1 MSHDSAWKAEKLG
14 YKNVKVFEEGFPGWM
29 KESGNYA
36 SVEAG
41 YVAAQLDSNSA
52 VLIDSRPKKAKFDQG
67 HIPTAISIPESDFEK
82 LSGRLPRD
90 MNTPL
95 IFYCEGYT

>member
-1 MSHDSAWKAEKLG
+1 MSHNSAWKAEKLG
-14 YKNVKVFEEGFPGWM
+14 YRNVKVFDEGFPGWM
-29 KESGNYA
+29 KTAGNFA
-36 SVEAG
+36 SVEAE
-41 YVAAQLDSNSA
+41 YVAAQLDANAA

-67 HIPTAISIPESDFEK
+67 HIPMAISIPDTDFEK

-90 MNTPL
+90 ANMPL

>member
-1 MSHDSAWKAEKLG
+1 MSHNSAWKAEKLG
-14 YKNVKVFEEGFPGWM
+14 YKNVKVFEDGFPGWM
-29 KESGNYA
+29 KQSGNFA
-36 SVEAG
+36 SVEAD
-41 YVAAQLDSNSA
+41 YVAAQLEANAA

-67 HIPTAISIPESDFEK
+67 HIPSAISIPESDFEK

-90 MNTPL
+90 TNTPL